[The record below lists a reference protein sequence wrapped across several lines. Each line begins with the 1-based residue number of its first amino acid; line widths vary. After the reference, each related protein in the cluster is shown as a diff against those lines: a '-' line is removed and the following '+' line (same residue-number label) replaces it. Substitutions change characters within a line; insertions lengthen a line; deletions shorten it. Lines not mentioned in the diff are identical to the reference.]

1 MDGTERIDFNVE
13 AAAED
18 DAGAGRLRRRNT
30 GRSVIDR
37 GDEWLVDRRDGV
49 GGADGQRGDVAAAE
63 GEPEEQRRQEAGG
76 ETASIG
82 LPKRGD
88 ETRRARHHRSD
99 FFIPPASIGA
109 VVLAQPFTAPAV
121 SPCTMY
127 LCR

>member
-1 MDGTERIDFNVE
+1 VDGTERIDFNVE

-76 ETASIG
+76 ETAS
-82 LPKRGD
+82 LDVRTRGA
-88 ETRRARHHRSD
+88 ETRRARHLGSV
-99 FFIPPASIGA
+99 FFIPPASGGA
-109 VVLAQPFTAPAV
+109 VVPAPPSPPPAV